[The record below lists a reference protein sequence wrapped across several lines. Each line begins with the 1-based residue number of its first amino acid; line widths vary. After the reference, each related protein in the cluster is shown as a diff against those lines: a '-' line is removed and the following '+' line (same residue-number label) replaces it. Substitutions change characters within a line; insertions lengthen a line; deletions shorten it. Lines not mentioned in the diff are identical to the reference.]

1 MLSEARATLLLV
13 PIVPSL
19 IERNYMYVLQI
30 EGEDITEPMPLHE
43 IVATWGSVQLLES
56 KGFIVV
62 KV

>member
-1 MLSEARATLLLV
+1 
-13 PIVPSL
+13 
-19 IERNYMYVLQI
+19 MYVLQI